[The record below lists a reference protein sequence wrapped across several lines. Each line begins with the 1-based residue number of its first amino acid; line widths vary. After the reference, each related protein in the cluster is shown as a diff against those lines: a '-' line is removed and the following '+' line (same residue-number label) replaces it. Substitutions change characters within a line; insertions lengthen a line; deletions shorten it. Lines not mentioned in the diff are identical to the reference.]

1 MKRSPL
7 TLAVAFVLIVV
18 FGLLLFTYQVRKSE
32 VAVVTLFGK
41 LVREKTEPGLGLQWP
56 WPIEKVYK
64 LDQKIQ
70 NFEGKFEQIKL
81 TDQNILML
89 EVYVGWRI
97 EDPKQ
102 FFPKFANGSIA
113 VAQDRLE
120 ELVRNAKNEVAGQHA
135 FSDFV
140 STDPKQMKFAQI
152 EEEILQRVKKD
163 VSAQGYGLDVKF
175 VQIKKIGLPE
185 SVTQNVF
192 DRMTYERKVY
202 IAQIDS
208 SGEEAA
214 SKIKSKANSDAL
226 ILLSD
231 ADAEAKKIQ
240 GEGEAQMMRS
250 LEILQQNT
258 NLATFNMQM
267 SALDQLLK
275 DHSTLILD
283 QSTSPLNLL
292 QPIPPQKFDSTHA
305 QDGKNP

>member
-7 TLAVAFVLIVV
+7 TLSVAFVLIVI

-41 LVREKTEPGLGLQWP
+41 IVRTKTDPGLGLQLP

-81 TDQNILML
+81 ADQNILML

-97 EDPKQ
+97 ENPGQ
-102 FFPKFANGSIA
+102 FFPNFLNGSIG

-120 ELVRNAKNEVAGQHA
+120 EVVRNAKNEVAGQHS

-140 STDPKQMKFAQI
+140 STDPKQMKFTQI
-152 EEEILQRVKKD
+152 EDEILQRVKKD

-192 DRMTYERKVY
+192 DRMTSERKGVV
-202 IAQIDS
+202 AQIES

-214 SKIKSKANSDAL
+214 TKIKSKATSDASE
-226 ILLSD
+226 LLS
-231 ADAEAKKIQ
+231 AGTAKRRVCARWLSCGKT
-240 GEGEAQMMRS
+240 R
-250 LEILQQNT
+250 T
-258 NLATFNMQM
+258 WPF
-267 SALDQLLK
+267 
-275 DHSTLILD
+275 STCK
-283 QSTSPLNLL
+283 SRPWN
-292 QPIPPQKFDSTHA
+292 
-305 QDGKNP
+305 NC

>member
-7 TLAVAFVLIVV
+7 TLAVAFVLIVI

-41 LVREKTEPGLGLQWP
+41 IVREKTEPGLGLQWP

-64 LDQKIQ
+64 LDQRIQ

-81 TDQNILML
+81 ADQNILML
-89 EVYVGWRI
+89 EVYVGWSIDNPR
-97 EDPKQ
+97 Q
-102 FFPKFANGSIA
+102 FFPKFLNGSIA

-120 ELVRNAKNEVAGQHA
+120 ELVRNAKNEVAGQHV

-152 EEEILQRVKKD
+152 EGEILQRVKQD
-163 VSAQGYGLDVKF
+163 VSAQGYGLDIKF

-192 DRMTYERKVY
+192 DRMTSERKGVVS
-202 IAQIDS
+202 QIDS
-208 SGEEAA
+208 SGEEA
-214 SKIKSKANSDAL
+214 STKIKSKANSDASE
-226 ILLSD
+226 LLSD
-231 ADAEAKKIQ
+231 ADAQAKIIQ
-240 GEGEAQMMRS
+240 GEGEAQMMHS
-250 LEILQQNT
+250 LEILQENT

-267 SALDQLLK
+267 TALEQLLK
-275 DHSTLILD
+275 ERTTLILD
-283 QSTSPLNLL
+283 QSTAPLNLL
-292 QPIPPQKFDSTHA
+292 QPIQPQKFDSTNA
-305 QDGKNP
+305 PDGNNP

>member
-41 LVREKTEPGLGLQWP
+41 IVREKTEPGLGLQWP

-97 EDPKQ
+97 EDPKE

-120 ELVRNAKNEVAGQHA
+120 ELVRNAKNEVAGQHV

-140 STDPKQMKFAQI
+140 STDPKQMKFGQI
-152 EEEILQRVKKD
+152 EDEILQRVKQD
-163 VSAQGYGLDVKF
+163 VSAQHYGLDIKF

-192 DRMTYERKVY
+192 DRMTSERKVY

-208 SGEEAA
+208 SGEELA
-214 SKIKSKANSDAL
+214 SNIKSKANSDAAK
-226 ILLSD
+226 LLSD
-231 ADAEAKKIQ
+231 ADAQARKIQ
-240 GEGEAQMMRS
+240 GEGEAQMMHS
-250 LEILQQNT
+250 LQILQQNT

-267 SALDQLLK
+267 TALDSLLK
-275 DHSTLILD
+275 DHATLILD
-283 QSTSPLNLL
+283 QSTAPLNWL
-292 QPIPPQKFDSTHA
+292 QPIPPEKFEPA
-305 QDGKNP
+305 KVPEGKNP

>member
-1 MKRSPL
+1 
-7 TLAVAFVLIVV
+7 
-18 FGLLLFTYQVRKSE
+18 VRKSE

-41 LVREKTEPGLGLQWP
+41 IVRTKTEPGLGLQWP

-81 TDQNILML
+81 ADQNILML

-97 EDPKQ
+97 EDPGQ
-102 FFPKFANGSIA
+102 FFPNFLNGSIA

-120 ELVRNAKNEVAGQHA
+120 EVVRNAKNEVAGQHA

-152 EEEILQRVKKD
+152 EDEILQRVKKD

-192 DRMTYERKVY
+192 DRMTSERKEVVS
-202 IAQIDS
+202 QIES

-214 SKIKSKANSDAL
+214 TKIKSKANSDAAE
-226 ILLSD
+226 LLSD
-231 ADAEAKKIQ
+231 ADAQAFAIR
-240 GEGEAQMMRS
+240 GHGEAEMMHS
-250 LEILQQNT
+250 LAVLQQNPS
-258 NLATFNMQM
+258 LATFNLQIT
-267 SALDQLLK
+267 ALEELLK
-275 DHSTLILD
+275 DRTTLVLD
-283 QSTSPLNLL
+283 QSTAPLNLL
-292 QPIPPQKFDSTHA
+292 QPIQPQKFDSTTA
-305 QDGKNP
+305 PAGKNP

>member
-192 DRMTYERKVY
+192 DRMTSERKVY